1 MCQIHFIENY
11 YNMKKSLF
19 VVLSVLLIAV
29 SSCGPRSHADRT
41 RDLLVSYFDS
51 LALDL
56 EIVSLQ
62 AVDTIYTEM
71 PEDDSTY
78 LAFIGERDAFSDQ
91 ALLALQEGR
100 KEDFDSLCRKSDEY
114 LVKAKVY
121 QKEYKGA
128 LIGYA
133 YEIIV
138 RCDNYDLKS
147 TTENM
152 WYVVNAEGTSFFVA
166 VKDFQEVARMEKA
179 TQELDMLLRRVRGL

>member
-1 MCQIHFIENY
+1 
-11 YNMKKSLF
+11 MKKFTILAAVLAF
-19 VVLSVLLIAV
+19 VLA
-29 SSCGPRSHADRT
+29 SCAPSSHADKT
-41 RDLLVSYFDS
+41 RALLAHHFDS
-51 LALDL
+51 LALDI
-56 EIVSLQ
+56 EVASLQ
-62 AVDTIYTEM
+62 VVDTIYTEM

-78 LAFIGERDAFSDQ
+78 LALIGERDAFSDQ

-114 LVKAKVY
+114 QVKAKVY
-121 QKEYKGA
+121 QKEYKGD

-138 RCDNYDLKS
+138 RCDSYDLKS
-147 TTENM
+147 TTEKM